1 MIHLEE
7 KKTKQKNRNQ
17 NLYNSYSYL
26 IQAPSYLIRKINIRH
41 KVLLFGMKQEDIDKG
56 TTESKRMI
64 QNYYEQFMLVNLT
77 NQMKWKNS

>member
-1 MIHLEE
+1 
-7 KKTKQKNRNQ
+7 
-17 NLYNSYSYL
+17 
-26 IQAPSYLIRKINIRH
+26 
-41 KVLLFGMKQEDIDKG
+41 MKQEDINKG